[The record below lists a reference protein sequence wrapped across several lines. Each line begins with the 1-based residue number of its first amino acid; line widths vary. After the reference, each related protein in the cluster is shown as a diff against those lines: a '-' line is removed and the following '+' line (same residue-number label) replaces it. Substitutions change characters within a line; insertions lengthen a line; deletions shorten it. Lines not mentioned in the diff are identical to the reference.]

1 MREFFREFLS
11 RQNVLGQFFGQFL
24 SRNNFF
30 LKEFLIL
37 AKDFFSKKFF
47 GEFLSREF
55 HSFHEDLT
63 KRLGAGGGEGRWGEG
78 RGGGEQ

>member
-1 MREFFREFLS
+1 MSRKNSFL
-11 RQNVLGQFFGQFL
+11 R
-24 SRNNFF
+24 
-30 LKEFLIL
+30 EFLIL

-63 KRLGAGGGEGRWGEG
+63 KEGNNKEKPSISLFLCPKGL
-78 RGGGEQ
+78 